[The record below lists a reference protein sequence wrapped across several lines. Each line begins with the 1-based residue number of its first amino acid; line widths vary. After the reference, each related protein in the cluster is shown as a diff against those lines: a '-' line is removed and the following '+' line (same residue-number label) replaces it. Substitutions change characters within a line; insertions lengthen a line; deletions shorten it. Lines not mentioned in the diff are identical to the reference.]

1 MVDWLKLKN
10 EYINGNISYRKLAE
24 KHDVSFSSLK
34 NRAVTEKWVEQRE
47 KQRNKIDTK
56 LTQKTAEKIA
66 EKETNRLLRISNA
79 ADKLLDKIEE
89 ATEQLDRFIV
99 TSKSKTKTITYVNN
113 RAGFGKPKKEVIKE
127 DESKEVVEAGF
138 IDRKGLKELASALKD
153 LKDIQSANE
162 ETDFVP
168 PKISFNIIPATPDIV
183 EKM

>member
-1 MVDWLKLKN
+1 MIDWLKLKN

-24 KHDVSFSSLK
+24 KYDVSFNTLQEK
-34 NRAVTEKWVEQRE
+34 ARKEKWFAKRKEQHD
-47 KQRNKIDTK
+47 KITTK
-56 LTQKTAEKIA
+56 TRQKTAEKIA

-99 TSKSKTKTITYVNN
+99 TSKSKTKTITYVNK

-153 LKDIQSANE
+153 LKDIQSAND

-168 PKISFNIIPATPDIV
+168 PKISFNIIPATPELV